1 MWSGVGE
8 GYLCFLISNATM
20 IIPFSGGEP
29 KGSGIGKQANVMSN
43 MAIIYWAFD
52 LSSMILNRDVAHV
65 FCDKQV
71 SKMAPIVPTP
81 G

>member
-1 MWSGVGE
+1 
-8 GYLCFLISNATM
+8 M

-43 MAIIYWAFD
+43 MAIIYCAFD
-52 LSSMILNRDVAHV
+52 LSGIILNRDVAYD
-65 FCDKQV
+65 FCDRQV
-71 SKMAPIVPTP
+71 SKMALIVPTS